1 MKKYKKKLAG
11 IAIKFNRLSE
21 QHKYSQKFNWLGVK
35 IVKLPTD
42 LHVFQE
48 LIFKKKPKY
57 IIETG
62 IAHGGSLI
70 FLASMQ
76 KLMNINGKVIGIDTN
91 LRKKNEKIIKNHPL
105 YKNNII
111 LLNGSSTDINV
122 VKKVKSITRNSNTM
136 VILDSNHT
144 EEHVCEELDIYSK
157 IVSKKN
163 YLIVQDTGIVHMP
176 EKLNKDRLWTKKKN
190 PYTAVKKFLKKNK
203 NFKIDKD
210 AYEKIY
216 FSASPDGFLIKK

>member
-1 MKKYKKKLAG
+1 MTHKSKLTK

-21 QHKYSQKFNWLGVK
+21 QYKYSQKFDWMGIK

-42 LHVFQE
+42 LQIFQE
-48 LIFKKKPKY
+48 IIFKTKPKF

-76 KLMNINGKVIGIDTN
+76 KLMNLKGKVIGVDN
-91 LRKKNEKIIKNHPL
+91 DLRKKNEKKIKNHPI
-105 YKNNII
+105 YKSNII
-111 LLNGSSTDINV
+111 LIKGSSTDSDVI
-122 VKKVKSITRNSNTM
+122 KKIKNITKNSSTM

-144 EEHVCEELDIYSK
+144 EDHVLKELNLYSK
-157 IVSKKN
+157 IVSKKK
-163 YLIVQDTGIVHMP
+163 YLIVQDTGIIHMP
-176 EKLNKDRLWTKKKN
+176 EKMNKGRAWTRKKN
-190 PYTAVKKFLKKNK
+190 PYTAVKKFLKQNK

-210 AYEKIY
+210 IFEKIY